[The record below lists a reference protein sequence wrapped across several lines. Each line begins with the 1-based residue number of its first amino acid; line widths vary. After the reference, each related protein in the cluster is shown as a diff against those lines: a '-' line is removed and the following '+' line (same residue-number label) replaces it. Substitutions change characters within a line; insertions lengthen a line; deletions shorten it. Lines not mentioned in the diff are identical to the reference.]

1 MKGFSKSITNRF
13 QPIWKVKNQTGKGNN
28 VTKEHQIHE
37 IKHQEHQNQYE
48 IPYGKT
54 YQPIIQEKFKK
65 RSKKHRKRRRE
76 YQDMDC

>member
-48 IPYGKT
+48 IRRIALATARKYQQFIKNPKT
-54 YQPIIQEKFKK
+54 
-65 RSKKHRKRRRE
+65 
-76 YQDMDC
+76 C